1 MSKIQYRTELGMV
14 SQILSITME
23 HGRNGALIS
32 HISRAANLSHGV
44 AVEKCQKLMGFGLI
58 ESINNKGSF
67 YYSITEKGIQF
78 FQEMQKFINTVQELK
93 IRC

>member
-1 MSKIQYRTELGMV
+1 MSKMQYRTELSMV
-14 SQILSITME
+14 SEILSITME

-32 HISRAANLSHGV
+32 HIARAANLSHGV
-44 AVEKCQKLMGFGLI
+44 AVEKCQKLISFGLM
-58 ESINNKGSF
+58 ESISNKGSY

-78 FQEMQKFINTVQELK
+78 FQEMQKFINTAQELK

>member
-1 MSKIQYRTELGMV
+1 MSKSQYRTDLGIV

-23 HGRNGALIS
+23 RGRNGLIIS
-32 HISRAANLSHGV
+32 HIARAANLSHG
-44 AVEKCQKLMGFGLI
+44 ATVEKCQKLIGFGLLEPI
-58 ESINNKGSF
+58 KNKDAQ

-78 FQEMQKFINTVQELK
+78 FHEMQKFIDFIQELK

>member
-1 MSKIQYRTELGMV
+1 MSKSQYRTELGIV

-23 HGRNGALIS
+23 YGRNGAIIS
-32 HISRAANLSHGV
+32 HIARAANLSHGST
-44 AVEKCQKLMGFGLI
+44 VEKCQKLIGFGLM
-58 ESINNKGSF
+58 ESISNKHSQ

-78 FQEMQKFINTVQELK
+78 FQEMQKFINFVQELK